1 MSKNIPM
8 NSRWDELPVMNR
20 RESLKYALAAGVGV
34 FGVKELSLAAKAG
47 EMISLPIGNGERP
60 LVAYPGK
67 RQLIRLTTR
76 PPQLETPFSV
86 FDEGIITPNDAFF
99 VRYHLADIPLT
110 IDPDAF
116 RLTIQGKV
124 DSPLSLSL
132 PELKTSFEPIEL
144 VAVNQCAGNSRGFF
158 EPRVAGGQIANGAMG
173 NARWKGVALK
183 AVLTKAGVQAGA
195 VQVSFQGLD
204 RPVLPETP
212 AFIKALDLDHALDG
226 EVMIAYA
233 MNGEDLPWLNGFPV
247 RLVVPGYYGTYWVKQ
262 LNMITVLDAPFDN
275 FWMKSAYRIPNNACA
290 CTEPGKAPAS
300 TVPIG
305 RFNVRSFLTN
315 IAEGAT
321 VAADKDLSLRG
332 IAFDGGYG
340 ISDVV
345 VSGDGGKTWV
355 EADLGENLGKY
366 SFRQWSAKVALPAG
380 KHRLMVRASNR
391 IGQSQPLEPLWN
403 PAGYMRNVVEVTNVI
418 AA

>member
-47 EMISLPIGNGERP
+47 DMISLPIGNGERP
-60 LVAYPGK
+60 LASYPGK
-67 RQLIRLTTR
+67 RPLIRLTTS

-124 DSPLSLSL
+124 DRPLSLSL
-132 PELKTSFEPIEL
+132 AELKTGFDPVEL
-144 VAVNQCAGNSRGFF
+144 VAVNQCAGSGRGFF
-158 EPRVAGGQIANGAMG
+158 EPRVAGGQVANGLMG
-173 NARWKGVALK
+173 NARWKGAPLK
-183 AVLTKAGVQAGA
+183 AVLTRAGVQAGA
-195 VQVSFQGLD
+195 AQVSIQGLD
-204 RPVLPETP
+204 RPVIPETP

-233 MNGEDLPWLNGFPV
+233 MDGEDLPWLNGFPL

-262 LNMITVLDAPFDN
+262 LNMITVLDAPLDN

-315 IAEGAT
+315 IADGAT
-321 VAADKDLSLRG
+321 VAADKDVSLRG
-332 IAFDGGYG
+332 IAFDGGQG
-340 ISDVV
+340 ISDVA
-345 VSGDGGKTWV
+345 VSADNGKTWI
-355 EADLGENLGKY
+355 EATLGDDLGPY
-366 SFRQWSAKVALPAG
+366 SFREWKANIKLAPG
-380 KHRLMVRASNR
+380 KYRLM
-391 IGQSQPLEPLWN
+391 
-403 PAGYMRNVVEVTNVI
+403 
-418 AA
+418 